1 MDCQMPEMD
10 GFEATRRI
18 RELEAA
24 GQIGRAAD
32 DRLPIIALTANA
44 VKGDRERCLEAGMS
58 DHVAKP
64 INPKLLVQKIEAFTT
79 QRASCNGRPTASLPL
94 TGLANDCHQEQL
106 PEAHID
112 TASLL
117 ERCMGNTELMARLLA
132 AFEPEI
138 GREIRQLEDAVES
151 GDNPRI
157 ANAAHTLQGSAAN
170 LSAARLSALA
180 REVEHSARRNEPDHH
195 SELIDEL
202 RREFDLCVA
211 GLSAPNNPVRE
222 AITP

>member
-1 MDCQMPEMD
+1 
-10 GFEATRRI
+10 
-18 RELEAA
+18 LEAA
-24 GQIGRAAD
+24 GQIGRTAD

-64 INPKLLVQKIEAFTT
+64 INPKLLVQKIEAFTA
-79 QRASCNGRPTASLPL
+79 QRASRNGRPAASHPL
-94 TGLANDCHQEQL
+94 TSLSGDCHTEQL
-106 PEAHID
+106 AEPHID

-117 ERCMGNTELMARLLA
+117 ERCMGNAELMTRLLA

-138 GREIRQLEDAVES
+138 GREIQQLEDAVKS

-157 ANAAHTLQGSAAN
+157 ANVAHTLQGSAAN

-180 REVEHSARRNEPDHH
+180 REVEHSARRNESDHH
-195 SELIDEL
+195 SALIDEV
-202 RREFDLCVA
+202 RREFDLCIA
-211 GLSAPNNPVRE
+211 GLTAENNPARE

>member
-18 RELEAA
+18 RDLEAG

-64 INPKLLVQKIEAFTT
+64 INPKLLVQKIEAFTAE
-79 QRASCNGRPTASLPL
+79 RASRNGQPTATAQVASPS
-94 TGLANDCHQEQL
+94 DDHHHQQTNE
-106 PEAHID
+106 PHID
-112 TASLL
+112 SASLL
-117 ERCMGNTELMARLLA
+117 ERCMGNVELMSRLLA

-138 GREIRQLEDAVES
+138 GREVQRLEEAIHS
-151 GDNPRI
+151 ADNARI
-157 ANAAHTLQGSAAN
+157 ANIAHTLQGSAAN

-180 REVEHSARRNEPDHH
+180 REVEHRARRNESHNH
-195 SELIDEL
+195 GELLAEL
-202 RREFDLCVA
+202 RREFGRCIAALPA
-211 GLSAPNNPVRE
+211 RNNLPPQQ
-222 AITP
+222 TTH